1 MFAITAS
8 PTWFAKS
15 DDFKK
20 IGKKIQKQRKTEVD
34 KIKDKIGDIARDE
47 RKRVQ
52 EMFKECS
59 RFRVCHG
66 QSIEL
71 HILSCI
77 ALCFMYVIP
86 LCHAWYTSSLQG
98 RAQGSTAGGGVTG
111 CLCLK

>member
-8 PTWFAKS
+8 PTWFAKT

-52 EMFKECS
+52 EMFKE
-59 RFRVCHG
+59 RQDVIKKDKE
-66 QSIEL
+66 QSKKTKKKKSNAKEIDLYE
-71 HILSCI
+71 
-77 ALCFMYVIP
+77 
-86 LCHAWYTSSLQG
+86 
-98 RAQGSTAGGGVTG
+98 
-111 CLCLK
+111 K

>member
-47 RKRVQ
+47 SKRVQ
-52 EMFKECS
+52 EMFKED
-59 RFRVCHG
+59 
-66 QSIEL
+66 QD
-71 HILSCI
+71 
-77 ALCFMYVIP
+77 VIKKDKEQTKKTKKKKSNAKEID
-86 LCHAWYTSSLQG
+86 LYE
-98 RAQGSTAGGGVTG
+98 
-111 CLCLK
+111 K

>member
-52 EMFKECS
+52 EMFKEHQDVIKKDKKTKKKKS
-59 RFRVCHG
+59 NAKEIDLYEKWAKL
-66 QSIEL
+66 Q
-71 HILSCI
+71 IL
-77 ALCFMYVIP
+77 
-86 LCHAWYTSSLQG
+86 
-98 RAQGSTAGGGVTG
+98 
-111 CLCLK
+111 

>member
-52 EMFKECS
+52 EMFKEHQD
-59 RFRVCHG
+59 VIKKDKE
-66 QSIEL
+66 QSKKTKKKKSNAKEIDLYE
-71 HILSCI
+71 
-77 ALCFMYVIP
+77 
-86 LCHAWYTSSLQG
+86 
-98 RAQGSTAGGGVTG
+98 
-111 CLCLK
+111 K

>member
-47 RKRVQ
+47 HKRVQ
-52 EMFKECS
+52 DMFKEH
-59 RFRVCHG
+59 RD
-66 QSIEL
+66 
-71 HILSCI
+71 
-77 ALCFMYVIP
+77 VIKKGEKKTKKKNNAKEID
-86 LCHAWYTSSLQG
+86 LYE
-98 RAQGSTAGGGVTG
+98 
-111 CLCLK
+111 K

>member
-8 PTWFAKS
+8 PTWFAKT

-52 EMFKECS
+52 EMFKEHQD
-59 RFRVCHG
+59 VIKKDKE
-66 QSIEL
+66 QSKKTKKKSNAKEIDLYE
-71 HILSCI
+71 
-77 ALCFMYVIP
+77 
-86 LCHAWYTSSLQG
+86 
-98 RAQGSTAGGGVTG
+98 
-111 CLCLK
+111 K